1 MPSFLYSLFITV
13 PMAENETVSKD
24 EGAVKASASPAPEGL
39 TGLSGQEVQE
49 RIKRGEVNSSTQ
61 QETKTYGQILVK
73 NAVTGF
79 NIILFILG
87 VALVVLGEALNALAA
102 TGVIFINT
110 FIATFQEF
118 RAKRRLDK
126 ISLLMRPKV
135 NVIRDG
141 TTVTIDQTEIVKDD
155 IVVLTPGEQA
165 LVDGELVAQSYLEM
179 DESLLTGESDTVRKK
194 IGESIFSG
202 SFCIAGEGYY
212 RVNAFGEE
220 SFASQLMAS
229 AKKNIVKK
237 TPLQIETQ
245 SITSMLMILALFMS
259 MIASIGCIA
268 LGKEIDEIVKTIA
281 IILDIVP
288 IALFLLIVITYM
300 IAAIRMADTGV
311 LLQESGAV
319 ESLSH
324 VDTVCMDKTGTI
336 TTNKLTFKEAFT
348 FGTADYQTAIRQY
361 VGSIGGKNRTIDA
374 LENKFGAEKCEAVSE
389 IRFTS
394 ARKYSAAQIRTADGD
409 RRFFLGAPSVLGVHT
424 SESSEIFSR
433 NKQYSDRGLRTVL
446 FAETTE
452 EVDLREVEDLPKL
465 VPLALFAIEDEV
477 RSDCRETID
486 VFLRNNMDIKVISGD
501 DPVTVDALFTI
512 ANIPGERKIISG
524 DELAKMS
531 EEEFDKAAAE
541 TNIFGRMKPDQK
553 EKVIDSLRKQGRYV
567 AMVGDGVNDVKSL
580 KKAQV
585 GVALESGSGAARG
598 VADMVLVD
606 DNFAALPKSLVE
618 GKRTVSGMRDILKIY
633 ISRNFALAIII
644 GFALIMTQSA
654 PFEPTQNF
662 YYSLFATTVSAFF
675 MAIWAKPSDNK
686 DLVLPAVLRYTLP
699 TAILTSL
706 CAVTIYSVVYYL
718 DPSVIYMHYDSWDP
732 QPDWGT
738 IDLQQRLASA
748 AMIMFLGITGAL
760 QLLVVQPYT
769 RWLSVDPS
777 KEIAHDHKP
786 VILCMLLVVTA
797 VIFYNIPFLLDLMKI
812 PHLTLE
818 TQGVIL
824 IICVLWMIV
833 HHYFVTWKPLNRIN
847 DFVEDHYKKSFEK
860 RREKENKLAISGEE
874 QKWHM

>member
-1 MPSFLYSLFITV
+1 MTSVT
-13 PMAENETVSKD
+13 
-24 EGAVKASASPAPEGL
+24 GL
-39 TGLSGQEVQE
+39 TSEEVRQ
-49 RIKRGEVNSSTQ
+49 RIDRGEINSSTQ
-61 QETKTYGQILVK
+61 QETKTYGQILAK
-73 NAVTGF
+73 NALTGF
-79 NIILFILG
+79 NVILFILG
-87 VALVVLGEALNALAA
+87 VVLVVLGEALNALAA

-135 NVIRDG
+135 SVMRDG
-141 TTVTIDQTEIVKDD
+141 DIQVIDQNEIVKDD

-165 LVDGELVAQSYLEM
+165 LVDGELVEQNYLEM

-194 IGESIFSG
+194 IGDKIFSG
-202 SFCIAGEGYY
+202 SFCIAGEGYF
-212 RVNAFGEE
+212 RVDAFGEE
-220 SFASQLMAS
+220 SFASQLMTT

-245 SITSMLMILALFMS
+245 SITSILMILALFMS
-259 MIASIGCIA
+259 IIATIGCII
-268 LGKEIDEIVKTIA
+268 LGHDLKEIVNTIA

-311 LLQESGAV
+311 LLQESSAV

-348 FGTADYQTAIRQY
+348 FGTEDYETAIRQY

-374 LENKFGAEKCEAVSE
+374 LENKFGAEKCEAISE

-394 ARKYSAAQIRTADGD
+394 ARKFSAAQVRTADGD

-424 SESSEIFSR
+424 SASSEIFTQ
-433 NKQYSDRGLRTVL
+433 NKIFSDRGLRTVL
-446 FAETTE
+446 FAETKA
-452 EVDLREVEDLPKL
+452 EVDLREVEELPDMI
-465 VPLALFAIEDEV
+465 PLALFAIEDEV

-501 DPVTVDALFTI
+501 DPATVDALFTI
-512 ANIPGERKIISG
+512 AKIPGERKIISG

-531 EEEFDKAAAE
+531 TEEFDKAAAE

-580 KKAQV
+580 KKANV

-598 VADMVLVD
+598 VADMVLVE

-633 ISRNFALAIII
+633 ISRNFALAVII
-644 GFALIMTQSA
+644 GFALIVTQSA

-662 YYSLFATTVSAFF
+662 YYSLFATTISAFF
-675 MAIWAKPSDNK
+675 MAIWAQASDNK
-686 DLVLPAVLRYTLP
+686 DLVLPGVLRYTIP
-699 TAILTSL
+699 TAILTSI
-706 CAVTIYSVVYYL
+706 CAVTIYSMVYYL
-718 DPSVIYMHYDSWDP
+718 DPELIGFHYDRWEPTSG
-732 QPDWGT
+732 DWG
-738 IDLQQRLASA
+738 DLQQRLASA
-748 AMIMFLGITGAL
+748 AMIMFLGLTGAL
-760 QLLVVQPYT
+760 QLLVVQPYAK
-769 RWLSVDPS
+769 WLGVDTPRRAC
-777 KEIAHDHKP
+777 KDKRP
-786 VILCMLLVVTA
+786 VILTVLLVITA
-797 VIFYNIPFLLDLMKI
+797 VAFYNITYLTDLMQI
-812 PHLTLE
+812 PHLTYE
-818 TQGVIL
+818 TQA
-824 IICVLWMIV
+824 IIIIASFLWLIV
-833 HHYFVTWKPLNRIN
+833 HHYFVTLRPLNVIN
-847 DFVEDHYKKSFEK
+847 DFVEKHYKATFEK
-860 RREKENKLAISGEE
+860 RRQKENARALSGEE
-874 QKWHM
+874 EKWRM

>member
-1 MPSFLYSLFITV
+1 MTSVT
-13 PMAENETVSKD
+13 
-24 EGAVKASASPAPEGL
+24 GL
-39 TGLSGQEVQE
+39 TSEEVQQ
-49 RIKRGEVNSSTQ
+49 RIDKGEINSSTQ
-61 QETKTYGQILVK
+61 QETKTYGQILAK
-73 NAVTGF
+73 NALTGF
-79 NIILFILG
+79 NVILFILG
-87 VALVVLGEALNALAA
+87 VVLVVLGEALNALAA

-135 NVIRDG
+135 SVMRDG
-141 TTVTIDQTEIVKDD
+141 EIKVIDQNEIVKDD

-165 LVDGELVAQSYLEM
+165 LVDGELVEQNYLEM

-194 IGESIFSG
+194 IGDKIFSG
-202 SFCIAGEGYY
+202 SFCIAGEGYF
-212 RVNAFGEE
+212 RVDAFGDE
-220 SFASQLMAS
+220 SFASQLMTT
-229 AKKNIVKK
+229 AKKNISKK

-245 SITSMLMILALFMS
+245 SITSILMILALIMS
-259 MIASIGCIA
+259 IIATVGCII
-268 LGKEIDEIVKTIA
+268 LGHDIKEIVNTIA

-311 LLQESGAV
+311 LLQESSAV

-348 FGTADYQTAIRQY
+348 FGTEDYETAIRQY

-374 LENKFGAEKCEAVSE
+374 LENKFGAEKYEAISE

-394 ARKYSAAQIRTADGD
+394 ARKFSAAQIRTADGD
-409 RRFFLGAPSVLGVHT
+409 KRFFLGAPSVLGVHT
-424 SESSEIFSR
+424 PSSSEIFSQ
-433 NKQYSDRGLRTVL
+433 NKLYSDRGLRTVL
-446 FAETTE
+446 FAETKA
-452 EVDLREVEDLPKL
+452 EVDLREIEELPDLI
-465 VPLALFAIEDEV
+465 PLALFAIEDEV

-501 DPVTVDALFTI
+501 DPVTVNALFTI
-512 ANIPGERKIISG
+512 AKIPGERKIISG

-531 EEEFDKAAAE
+531 TEEFDKAAAE

-553 EKVIDSLRKQGRYV
+553 EMVIDSLRKQGRYV

-580 KKAQV
+580 KKANV

-633 ISRNFALAIII
+633 ISRNFALAVII
-644 GFALIMTQSA
+644 GFALLVTQSA

-662 YYSLFATTVSAFF
+662 YYSLFATTISAFF
-675 MAIWAKPSDNK
+675 MAIWAQASDNK
-686 DLVLPAVLRYTLP
+686 DLVLPGVLRYTIP
-699 TAILTSL
+699 TAILTSI
-706 CAVTIYSVVYYL
+706 CAVTIYSMVYYL
-718 DPSVIYMHYDSWDP
+718 DPELIGFHYDRWEPTSS
-732 QPDWGT
+732 DWGEV
-738 IDLQQRLASA
+738 QQRLASA

-760 QLLVVQPYT
+760 QLLVVQPYAK
-769 RWLSVDPS
+769 WLGVDNPRR
-777 KEIAHDHKP
+777 ECRDPKP
-786 VILCMLLVVTA
+786 VILCILLVVTA
-797 VIFYNIPFLLDLMKI
+797 VAFYNITYLTDLMQI
-812 PHLTLE
+812 PHLTYE
-818 TQGVIL
+818 TQAVIL
-824 IICVLWMIV
+824 IACFLWLIV
-833 HHYFVTWKPLNRIN
+833 HHYFVTLKPLNVIN
-847 DFVEDHYKKSFEK
+847 DFVERHYKATFEK
-860 RREKENKLAISGEE
+860 RRQKENARAISGEDE
-874 QKWHM
+874 KWLRM